1 MVHPLIPSEDPPLTR
16 QTSIHCHLLELS
28 LISLEFS
35 NFLNVLLT
43 LQNIRFLK
51 YIFKWNFV
59 AIPLNEASIK
69 IHKPCYSCR
78 FLTQP
83 LSQHIPSGFFFSSTK
98 PIYLYVFCLSLC
110 LTIEKVSLEYPLSC
124 HLKWIVP
131 LSLPCLKLHFVY
143 LKSFSLSF
151 FPFSLRKSHLTAV
164 CKLSK

>member
-1 MVHPLIPSEDPPLTR
+1 MVHPLIPTEDPPQTR
-16 QTSIHCHLLELS
+16 QTSIHCHLPELS

-83 LSQHIPSGFFFSSTK
+83 LSQHIPSGFFFLFYQTHI
-98 PIYLYVFCLSLC
+98 PLC
-110 LTIEKVSLEYPLSC
+110 VLPVALFDYRKSVTWISAFVPFKMNRSIVLAVSQIAFRIPKVLFS
-124 HLKWIVP
+124 
-131 LSLPCLKLHFVY
+131 FF
-143 LKSFSLSF
+143 FSLQSAKISF
-151 FPFSLRKSHLTAV
+151 NSCL
-164 CKLSK
+164 